1 MLGGSGFDSLQT
13 PATSFCTRPAYSL
26 WVPWLNR
33 ADWGAVSAPRPCMRL
48 TWPLGAKM
56 AEQHRTVGQ
65 PFTAVW
71 VTLHAPEVLSVE
83 LCCSCRASLETSAC
97 HCIPCVAPSLVALW
111 LFSAVQGPS
120 CAAVTY
126 LHILV

>member
-1 MLGGSGFDSLQT
+1 MLVGPGFDSLQT

-48 TWPLGAKM
+48 TWPLGAKT

-71 VTLHAPEVLSVE
+71 VTLHAPDMCL
-83 LCCSCRASLETSAC
+83 L
-97 HCIPCVAPSLVALW
+97 
-111 LFSAVQGPS
+111 S
-120 CAAVTY
+120 CAAHAEPALKPVRATAF
-126 LHILV
+126 LV